1 MMKMDDKKNIKIKI
15 KIGYG
20 GGGGKLPKS
29 RGDRLPLCFR

>member
-20 GGGGKLPKS
+20 GGKLPKS